1 MFLEFLEYLKELLK
15 GRGFFASFLV
25 ISGWVY
31 VLILILILAFQLLLY
46 FIGAKPSNKQRDIW
60 QQEYKEDRNR

>member
-1 MFLEFLEYLKELLK
+1 MFIKFLEYLKELLK

-31 VLILILILAFQLLLY
+31 ILILIFVLIFQLLLSV
-46 FIGAKPSNKQRDIW
+46 IGAKPSDKQRDIW
-60 QQEYKEDRNR
+60 RQEDEDKNR